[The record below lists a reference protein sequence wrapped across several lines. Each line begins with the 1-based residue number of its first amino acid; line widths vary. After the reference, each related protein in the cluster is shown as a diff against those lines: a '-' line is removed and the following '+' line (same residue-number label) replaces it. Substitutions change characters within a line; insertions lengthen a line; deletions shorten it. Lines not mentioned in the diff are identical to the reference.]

1 MKTSAS
7 SFDEHDFSFGAPAE
21 GLTPD
26 RLRRRP
32 PVDLVPVEISENSSS
47 TANQDIPI
55 ILPQIAVRKPEK
67 FKKDLLRFELLQLW
81 EGCVKAIHDDDLV
94 AIISDRT
101 DPTLPDEEVTLDLSD
116 VPPGDL
122 PLVKP
127 GAVFYWSIG
136 YADYPGVPRARQSR
150 IYFRRIAGW
159 TDTELEN
166 SKREAHRLA
175 ERFTFD

>member
-1 MKTSAS
+1 MTRATPCRKRTSTTS
-7 SFDEHDFSFGAPAE
+7 
-21 GLTPD
+21 
-26 RLRRRP
+26 LRY
-32 PVDLVPVEISENSSS
+32 
-47 TANQDIPI
+47 
-55 ILPQIAVRKPEK
+55 
-67 FKKDLLRFELLQLW
+67 LR
-81 EGCVKAIHDDDLV
+81 HRY
-94 AIISDRT
+94 SDRT